1 MNLLCIITFYFC
13 PQSQETIKTIG
24 YEKGNDAFGNRQ
36 SHESRGFQLG
46 FRYQISQQL
55 DKSPAEWLRRYY
67 STVLEKEVS
76 YRQASS
82 ITQAQLAFV
91 LALFTSTDVML
102 AKAIFAAWFAVS
114 VYRCKKTGV

>member
-1 MNLLCIITFYFC
+1 MKKEMTLLATDNRMRAEA
-13 PQSQETIKTIG
+13 SNWASGIKLVSNWT
-24 YEKGNDAFGNRQ
+24 KA
-36 SHESRGFQLG
+36 
-46 FRYQISQQL
+46 
-55 DKSPAEWLRRYY
+55 PAEWLRRYY

-91 LALFTSTDVML
+91 LALFTSTDAML
-102 AKAIFAAWFAVS
+102 AKVIFAAWFAVS

>member
-1 MNLLCIITFYFC
+1 MKKEMTLLAADNRMRAEA
-13 PQSQETIKTIG
+13 SNWASGIKLVSNWT
-24 YEKGNDAFGNRQ
+24 KA
-36 SHESRGFQLG
+36 
-46 FRYQISQQL
+46 
-55 DKSPAEWLRRYY
+55 PAEWLRRYY

-91 LALFTSTDVML
+91 LALFTSTDAML